1 MVVWLSF
8 SVLLVLTLV
17 VLARPLLRSSPGE
30 VGGGEDVAV
39 YADQL
44 REVDS
49 DEARGLIETSDA
61 ATARNEIARRLL
73 RAKRAQKTLTMSTR
87 RSIIAMGLLV
97 VFVPAFTVGAYTVF
111 GSPYYGDQ
119 PLAARLQ
126 PVTPEELERMLAV
139 AERRLANNPEDGIGW
154 ASIAPVYQRLNRFA
168 EAAEAYA
175 KANALLGE
183 EAGRLSGH
191 AESLTFANAGEVTAD
206 AKALFEKALE
216 MEPGAL
222 RPSIFLA
229 IAARQAGNFDE
240 AGERWRTL
248 LATSNGTEPWLQIAN
263 AEFMRMGGDDPAISR
278 DLSPPPR
285 TPSAQGQTPP
295 QAPAEG
301 AEAPAQAPAQGAPLR
316 GPTADQVAAAAA
328 LPEEAQQAMVDN
340 MVSRLATRLASDGGS
355 VEEWARLI
363 NAYRVLGRDEDA
375 KEALESALASLD
387 EPEAAQLKATP
398 GLETLLP

>member
-49 DEARGLIETSDA
+49 DEARGLIETADA

-73 RAKRAQKTLTMSTR
+73 RAKRAQKTLTMSSR
-87 RSIIAMGLLV
+87 RAVIAMGLLV
-97 VFVPAFTVGAYTVF
+97 VFVPAFTFGAYTVF

-126 PVTPEELERMLAV
+126 PVTPDELERMLAV
-139 AERRLANNPEDGIGW
+139 AERRLADNPEDGIGW
-154 ASIAPVYQRLNRFA
+154 ASIAPVYQRLNRFQ

-175 KANALLGE
+175 KANGLLGE
-183 EAGRLSGH
+183 EAGRLSGQ
-191 AESLTFANAGEVTAD
+191 AESLTFANAGEVTEE

-229 IAARQAGNFDE
+229 IAARQAGDFNE

-263 AEFMRMGGDDPAISR
+263 AEFMRMGGDNPAVSR
-278 DLSPPPR
+278 DLSPP
-285 TPSAQGQTPP
+285 Q
-295 QAPAEG
+295 QAPAPSAPG
-301 AEAPAQAPAQGAPLR
+301 QASPEAPARPSAEGAPLS

-340 MVSRLATRLASDGGS
+340 MVSRLANRLSSDGGS

-363 NAYRVLGRDEDA
+363 NAYRVLGREDDA
-375 KEALESALASLD
+375 KAAFESALASLD
-387 EPEAAQLKATP
+387 EPEAARLKATP